1 MFGTSAQTAAFQIQI
16 TLQISRY
23 GYSNLRKVKS
33 DVCGRVITD
42 SLTESLTDFL
52 TDFRLVR
59 ESEKRP
65 RTCVWKCSSQRLLVK
80 SGFLTRTR
88 DA

>member
-1 MFGTSAQTAAFQIQI
+1 MFGTSFQITDFSLCILESQI
-16 TLQISRY
+16 VTQT
-23 GYSNLRKVKS
+23 KS
-33 DVCGRVITD
+33 EVCGRVITD

-65 RTCVWKCSSQRLLVK
+65 RTCVGQMLIPARACQKLV
-80 SGFLTRTR
+80 LTRTR

>member
-1 MFGTSAQTAAFQIQI
+1 MFGTSAAFQIQLQI

-52 TDFRLVR
+52 TEFRLVR

-65 RTCVWKCSSQRLLVK
+65 RTCVGEMLIRARACQELV
-80 SGFLTRTR
+80 
-88 DA
+88 